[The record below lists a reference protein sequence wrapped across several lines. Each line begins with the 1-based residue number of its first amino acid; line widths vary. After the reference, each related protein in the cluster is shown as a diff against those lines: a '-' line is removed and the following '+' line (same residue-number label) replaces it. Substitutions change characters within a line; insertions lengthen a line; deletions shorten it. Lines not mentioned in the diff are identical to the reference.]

1 MEQQGN
7 KMGLIKIDLITIHP
21 EEVKEKEHYFM
32 LKLEKSLQ
40 KHGQLKAVI
49 VCEDEEGKI
58 ICLEGRKV
66 VEVAKKLNW
75 EEVLCINVGKKD
87 AHEQIEIIVQMA
99 KEFFLIDYI
108 QAGRM
113 LQMIVEKYSVQD
125 IAHTTPF
132 TTDQIEHLTEML
144 QFNWDE
150 FNEKQQNLP
159 GQTSLF

>member
-1 MEQQGN
+1 MEQQRN
-7 KMGLIKIDLITIHP
+7 KMGMIKVELINLHS
-21 EEVKEKEHYFM
+21 EEVKEKESYFM

-40 KHGQLKAVI
+40 KHGQLKSVI
-49 VCEDEEGKI
+49 VCEDEDGSI
-58 ICLEGRKV
+58 VCLEGRKI

-87 AHEQIEIIVQMA
+87 KHEQVEIIVQMA

-108 QAGRM
+108 KAGQM
-113 LQMIVEKYSVQD
+113 LQMIVDKYTIQEIS
-125 IAHTTPF
+125 HTTPF

-144 QFNWDE
+144 QFDWNE
-150 FNEKQQNLP
+150 FNEKQQSLP